1 MSNEDTN
8 LPPHPHDYSQPE
20 EGEEI
25 SRSNPGN
32 FRASSDIAPIANL
45 SNVQSRAIELALQ
58 GLRDSQ
64 IAKALALSPKTL
76 WRWKTQN
83 DDYRQALADAR
94 IQLHQAATDR
104 CQTYALSAAVVLSK
118 FLTDEN
124 DKNRFRAAHILLSAA
139 SRFKSPTPPK
149 EKPPEIPFEP
159 WPMPVLPPKV
169 G

>member
-8 LPPHPHDYSQPE
+8 IPPHPHEYSQPE

-76 WRWKTQN
+76 WRWKTQD

-104 CQTYALSAAVVLSK
+104 CQTYALSAAAVLSK
-118 FLTDEN
+118 FLADEN

-149 EKPPEIPFEP
+149 EKPPEPEYEP
-159 WPMPVLPPKV
+159 WPLPKLPPKV